1 MQEKSDTPV
10 ALLTWILSWSGAG
23 PIERTTFT
31 VKFLATGVAA
41 VAAIGAAATGLT
53 SPAAVTAPPVQPVVF
68 DAPLPLEPPDAAL
81 PSPDQLTGVLN
92 GLADPNVPFS
102 NKSYLVEGGLGLLE
116 SRTADKA
123 LQRAAEKGSLPLS
136 FSVANIAPA
145 GPGAASADVTASGPS
160 TPAITQSLTFVD
172 QGGWKLSRTSAMTL
186 LQSVR

>member
-1 MQEKSDTPV
+1 M
-10 ALLTWILSWSGAG
+10 
-23 PIERTTFT
+23 
-31 VKFLATGVAA
+31 KFLATSVAA
-41 VAAIGAAATGLT
+41 VAALGAAAAGLT
-53 SPAAVTAPPVQPVVF
+53 SPATVTAPVQPVVF

-145 GPGAASADVTASGPS
+145 GPGAATADVTASGPS

-172 QGGWKLSRTSAMTL
+172 QGGWKLSRNSAMTL

>member
-1 MQEKSDTPV
+1 M
-10 ALLTWILSWSGAG
+10 
-23 PIERTTFT
+23 
-31 VKFLATGVAA
+31 KFLATSVAA
-41 VAAIGAAATGLT
+41 VAAFGAAAAGLT
-53 SPAAVTAPPVQPVVF
+53 SPATVTAPVQPVVF

-145 GPGAASADVTASGPS
+145 GPGAATADVTASGPS

-172 QGGWKLSRTSAMTL
+172 QGGWKLSRNSAMTL